1 MNKKKLIRNLLL
13 PPRCLACRKLLPFD
27 GAGGEDIMCRECRG
41 AFEAAK
47 IKMCRTC
54 AAFALDCR
62 CMPDGLEAAGCSSL
76 IKLSEYR
83 ASDLHGVINSI
94 VNNSKRYKYHD
105 GFAFLARQLMPGIRR
120 TLDDLDIDECDVLVT
135 YCPRSRR
142 SRRIYGFDQAEL
154 LARHITSQSDMTY
167 AKLLLRKHKAFDKKQ
182 KKLSFAGR
190 ANNVKGAI
198 LVLGNNDISGKTI
211 LLIDDVVTSGAT
223 MAACTA
229 ALLDAGAER
238 VVCACIAAAAKE
250 NK

>member
-62 CMPDGLEAAGCSSL
+62 CMPDGLGSAGCSAL

-83 ASDLHGVINSI
+83 ASELHGVINSI
-94 VNNSKRYKYHD
+94 VNNCKRYKYHD
-105 GFAFLARQLMPGIRR
+105 GFEFIARQLLPGIRR
-120 TLDDLDIDECDVLVT
+120 TLDDFDIDECDVLVT
-135 YCPRSRR
+135 HCPRSHR

-154 LARHITSQSDMTY
+154 LARHIARLSDMTF
-167 AKLLLRKHKAFDKKQ
+167 AKLLGRKYKVFDKKQ
-182 KKLSFAGR
+182 KKLSFAER

-198 LVLGNNDISGKTI
+198 SVINQNSIRGKTV

-229 ALLDAGAER
+229 ALLGAGAER

>member
-1 MNKKKLIRNLLL
+1 MNKLKLIRNLLL

-47 IKMCRTC
+47 IKMCPTC

-62 CMPDGLEAAGCSSL
+62 CMPDGLESAGCSAL

-94 VNNSKRYKYHD
+94 VNNGKRYKYND
-105 GFAFLARQLMPGIRR
+105 GFEFLACQLLHGIRR

-135 YCPRSRR
+135 YCPRSWR

-154 LARHITSQSDMTY
+154 LARHITCQSDMTF
-167 AKLLLRKHKAFDKKQ
+167 AKLLSRKYKVFDKKQ
-182 KKLSFAGR
+182 KKLSFAER
-190 ANNVKGAI
+190 ANNVKGIISA
-198 LVLGNNDISGKTI
+198 VSCNDVRGKTV
-211 LLIDDVVTSGAT
+211 LLVDDVVTSGAT

-229 ALLDAGAER
+229 ALLAAGAER
-238 VVCACIAAAAKE
+238 VVCACVAAAAKE

>member
-62 CMPDGLEAAGCSSL
+62 CMPDGLEAAGCSAL

-94 VNNSKRYKYHD
+94 VNNSKRYKYYD
-105 GFAFLARQLMPGIRR
+105 GFAFLARQLLPGIRR
-120 TLDDLDIDECDVLVT
+120 TLDDLDVEECDVAVT

-142 SRRIYGFDQAEL
+142 SRRIYGFDQAEQ
-154 LARHITSQSDMTY
+154 LARHIAERSDMTFC
-167 AKLLLRKHKAFDKKQ
+167 KLLSRNRRAFEKKQ
-182 KKLSFAGR
+182 KTLSFAQR
-190 ANNVKGAI
+190 ADNVRGVIA
-198 LVLGNNDISGKTI
+198 VLGKNELQGKTV
-211 LLIDDVVTSGAT
+211 LLVDDVVTSGAT

-238 VVCACIAAAAKE
+238 VICTCIAATAKE